1 VDAAGNACP
10 LLARTGLSCPLLCVR
25 DFDDCPDALKPPA
38 ACSTGKQ
45 LCDDGSCQTSCG
57 SVDNPCACGA
67 TDIETAYKACPA
79 YAQTVTVQQYNPE
92 TKDQQLEATCAAAW
106 SVNTTAVGAWAAD
119 ATDTMIWGV
128 CPTPQEPRMTF
139 VESYCIAF
147 YAIVG
152 AELALYLLWHAYKAV
167 RERDAHVLHQLCSP
181 LPATLAAG
189 AGGRAS
195 EADSCASDKAV
206 MSSSDTAA
214 SGGDNDSGGDMM
226 LLRGFDGNKA
236 GAALYYL
243 ALASTAGWI
252 VLLSVIVADYY
263 GAVMDH
269 VAYGMLANSDTSMAV
284 FIFVWHVGAL
294 WMVAMLAAMP
304 RLRNYFRIAC
314 ALPRARV
321 VQVEERRDEIVL
333 MEGTH
338 NRLTLL
344 ASRVR
349 AALVARL
356 SLNIAIASCPVQ
368 KAEAEADG
376 GDAVS
381 FIEHRCTRY
390 VLGAR
395 SGRFQCNAFTLG
407 STHMELLANRNG
419 LSSSEA
425 ARRAA
430 RLGENLIRVAV
441 PAFPLAMLHEVFSYF
456 YLYQMM
462 CMYVW
467 FYFNYYKMAL
477 VQFGVIIVSAVI
489 KVVIRL
495 RSERKIKSMAERR
508 SMCRVRRDGAWADL
522 DSADLVPGDVVA
534 VASGMEIMC
543 DACVLRGEVV
553 VDESSLTGE
562 AMPVRKLPLKADD
575 GIAFGAASG
584 KTHSVYAGTRVMQHD
599 GDTEILVLRTRTAT
613 DKGKLIQRILFPAKY
628 SFVFDEQ
635 LPVALLLLLTY
646 GGLGFALTIWLMGH
660 DVTSWFYGVFV
671 VSEIMSPLLP
681 AALVVGQSVAAQRLR
696 RQRIY
701 CVDLP
706 RIIMAGKVRVFC
718 FDKTGT
724 LTKEGLEYFAVQ
736 QIDGGTGGGEN
747 DEKREASFRPEEPHM
762 ARLPDAAQVGFAA
775 CHAVT
780 SIGDGD
786 LIGNPVDVEQFRAT
800 GWKISS
806 SNASANASKDDL
818 SSLPYLDT
826 FVAPQGSRR
835 VHVIKR
841 FEFVHARQSMSV
853 AVLDSETGHV
863 HVYVKGSFERLRR
876 MAAAASVP
884 ADYDAVT
891 ARWAKDGCYVL
902 ALAHRDLGRIDDLN
916 SVARMSQEELE
927 TQCSLVS
934 LLLFRNQL
942 KSDTASAIAELKA
955 GDTRPVM
962 ITGDNALT
970 GVYIARQCGMVDA
983 SARVL
988 LGDIEQGN

>member
-1 VDAAGNACP
+1 MKIGAISDKTIVLAVGLLAGAGWAFPAFNTPNSVDAAGNTCP
-10 LLARTGLSCPLLCVR
+10 LLARTGLLCPRLCVR
-25 DFDDCPDALKPPA
+25 DFGDCPDALKPA
-38 ACSTGKQ
+38 VCSSGRQ
-45 LCDDGSCQTSCG
+45 LCDDGSCQTACG
-57 SVDNPCACGA
+57 SIDNPCACGA
-67 TDIETAYKACPA
+67 TDAENAYKACPA
-79 YAQTVTVQQYNPE
+79 YAQTVTVQRYSPE

-106 SVNTTAVGAWAAD
+106 GVNSTAIGAWVAA
-119 ATDTMIWGV
+119 ATDAMIWGV

-152 AELALYLLWHAYKAV
+152 AELALYLLWHAYKTV
-167 RERDAHVLHQLCSP
+167 RERDAHTLHQLCSP

-195 EADSCASDKAV
+195 EEDSCAGDKAA

-214 SGGDNDSGGDMM
+214 SGNDDDDDSSGDAM

-263 GAVMDH
+263 GAVVDH

-314 ALPRARV
+314 ALPLAHV

-344 ASRVR
+344 ASRLR

-356 SLNIAIASCPVQ
+356 SLNTAIASCAVQ
-368 KAEAEADG
+368 RAGVDG

-381 FIEHRCTRY
+381 YIEHRCTRY

-395 SGRFQCNAFTLG
+395 SGRFQCNAFSLG
-407 STHMELLANRNG
+407 STHMELLANRKG

-441 PAFPLAMLHEVFSYF
+441 PAFPLAMLREVFSYF
-456 YLYQMM
+456 YLYQML

-477 VQFGVIIVSAVI
+477 VQFGVIVVSALI
-489 KVVIRL
+489 KVAIRL

-508 SMCRVRRDGAWADL
+508 STCRVRRDGAWADL

-534 VASGMEIMC
+534 VASGMEVMC
-543 DACVLRGEVV
+543 DACVLCGEVV

-562 AMPVRKLPLKADD
+562 AMPVRKLPLKAD
-575 GIAFGAASG
+575 GSIAFGAASG
-584 KTHSVYAGTRVMQHD
+584 KAHSVYAGTRVMQHG

-635 LPVALLLLLTY
+635 LPVALLLLLAY

-736 QIDGGTGGGEN
+736 QIRGGTEGGGGVG
-747 DEKREASFRPEEPHM
+747 DKEKKEKEEASFLPEEPHM
-762 ARLPDAAQVGFAA
+762 ARLPDAAQ
-775 CHAVT
+775 
-780 SIGDGD
+780 IG
-786 LIGNPVDVEQFRAT
+786 
-800 GWKISS
+800 
-806 SNASANASKDDL
+806 
-818 SSLPYLDT
+818 
-826 FVAPQGSRR
+826 
-835 VHVIKR
+835 
-841 FEFVHARQSMSV
+841 
-853 AVLDSETGHV
+853 
-863 HVYVKGSFERLRR
+863 
-876 MAAAASVP
+876 
-884 ADYDAVT
+884 
-891 ARWAKDGCYVL
+891 
-902 ALAHRDLGRIDDLN
+902 
-916 SVARMSQEELE
+916 
-927 TQCSLVS
+927 
-934 LLLFRNQL
+934 
-942 KSDTASAIAELKA
+942 
-955 GDTRPVM
+955 
-962 ITGDNALT
+962 
-970 GVYIARQCGMVDA
+970 
-983 SARVL
+983 
-988 LGDIEQGN
+988 